1 MNFIE
6 KFKDIRVLYN
16 VESVENDFIYVKNK
30 NEMLKE
36 YIYEVIP
43 INMLNSS
50 VNEVYKILNLYIE
63 FLKSFDVRFKIL
75 IRNYKFN
82 KEEYIKRHMNM
93 CDFKNDNMELYNN
106 YIKDLNNKI
115 DNKEIYNLKIY
126 MCILYNKDIKD
137 IETSFVKLSS
147 MGIKLNKLEKSQ
159 IEELL
164 YKTINK
170 N

>member
-1 MNFIE
+1 MKSWFESIDLLNIKCYSFSRIFLIKILFNYFYLRFFSLSYPSKYYFYHKGVNFIE

-106 YIKDLNNKI
+106 YIKDLN
-115 DNKEIYNLKIY
+115 
-126 MCILYNKDIKD
+126 
-137 IETSFVKLSS
+137 KLC
-147 MGIKLNKLEKSQ
+147 
-159 IEELL
+159 
-164 YKTINK
+164 
-170 N
+170 